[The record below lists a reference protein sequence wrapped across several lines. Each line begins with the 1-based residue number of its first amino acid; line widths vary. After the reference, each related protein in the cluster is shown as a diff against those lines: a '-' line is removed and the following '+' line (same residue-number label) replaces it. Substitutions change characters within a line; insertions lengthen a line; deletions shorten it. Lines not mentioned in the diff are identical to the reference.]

1 MIPSITSR
9 SRKKSSRWL
18 LSLLWLLFFGYL
30 AIITLVTI
38 RANSNARAQLLDAI
52 DRSLLLGTNLLAQGL
67 PKDLHDRALA
77 AHGISKEE
85 DEANILLLSRLA
97 EDNGLH
103 YLYAFVLDGDH
114 IRFTTSSATPA
125 EIAESKQ
132 VHCWDAYSEAP
143 EAARGI
149 LIAPEGGPQASSY
162 TDRWGTFRSVFVPHR
177 SPSGLLYGIGADYS
191 LAEVNARLAHATRTA
206 IGVGA
211 VIAIAGFFLVLGVH
225 LIARRLQRAIA
236 SQELLAQ
243 VAQATSN
250 GVAIATVDGQIK
262 WTNPAFAH
270 HGQGETIQQ
279 ILAQHQQVAP
289 AFAQRRGLTSEGP
302 GAQGGWFRADLRPIE
317 NAWILVLHDLT
328 EHKQLEQALRAA
340 QLVAE
345 SATIAKSAFLANMSH
360 EIRTPMNGVLGMTEL
375 LINSGL
381 SEEQKGY
388 AKTVRR
394 SGESLLALLND
405 ILDLSKVEAGKMTIE
420 ALPTDVIQIV
430 HDVVDLLHTRVAQ
443 GSVELLVRI
452 TPQLAAGA
460 ITDPLRIRQVLTNL
474 LNNALKFTK
483 RGHVLVD
490 VSAVASEA
498 GRRRWTLR
506 IEDTGIGITSAQ
518 LATLFKPFTQA
529 EQSIARNF
537 GGTGLG
543 LSISKHLVELMGG
556 QLEVSSTPGL
566 GTEFTVTLELPD
578 AILEEAPLPELV
590 RLTGV
595 RVLVVDDHSINRRI
609 LLEQLSSAGMDCQ
622 CVDGSGLA
630 LIELGIAAGTGRPFA
645 IVITDYRLPEM
656 NGDVLAETLR
666 DDVSYGSP
674 ALVLYTS
681 EPLPNHATWIR
692 EHGFSGYLVKPARAE
707 HLLALLCRIMDP
719 ASGESTGT
727 RCPVRPLQRA
737 RRPKLLVADDNL
749 VNRTVARTMLEW
761 LGCDVTCVADGAQA
775 VAAWR
780 TDTWDIVLMDCQMPG
795 IDGFEATAQI
805 RVAETGGA
813 HVKIVAVTAN
823 IDSGD
828 RERCLATGMD
838 DYLPKPI
845 TMDGLSQ
852 ALTRWLPPA

>member
-1 MIPSITSR
+1 M
-9 SRKKSSRWL
+9 
-18 LSLLWLLFFGYL
+18 FVGYL
-30 AIITLVTI
+30 VIIVVFTRQAIVD
-38 RANSNARAQLLDAI
+38 SQEQLLAAI
-52 DRSLLLGTNLLAQGL
+52 DRSLRVGTNLVVQEL
-67 PKDLHDRALA
+67 PKDFHDRAISA
-77 AHGISKEE
+77 EGIGKEE
-85 DEANILLLSRLA
+85 DSATIIRLSRLA
-97 EDNGLH
+97 DDNGFH
-103 YLYAFVLDGDH
+103 FVYAFVLDGDLV
-114 IRFTTSSATPA
+114 RFTTSSATA
-125 EIAESKQ
+125 TEVTEGTQ
-132 VHCWDAYSEAP
+132 THFWDDYEEAP
-143 EAARGI
+143 EEVIRI
-149 LIAPEGGPQASSY
+149 LRTPESGPQASSY

-177 SPSGLLYGIGADYS
+177 SPTGRIYGVGADYS
-191 LAEVNARLAHATRTA
+191 LDEVNARLARTTR
-206 IGVGA
+206 V
-211 VIAIAGFFLVLGVH
+211 AIAVSSIIGMAGFMLVLGVH
-225 LIARRLQRAIA
+225 LIARRLQRTSA
-236 SQELLAQ
+236 SQALLAQ

-250 GVAIATVDGQIK
+250 GVAIAAIDGEIT
-262 WTNPAFAH
+262 WTNPAFAR
-270 HGQGETIQQ
+270 HGRGQTIQQ
-279 ILAQHQQVAP
+279 VLTHHEQVAE
-289 AFAQRRGLTSEGP
+289 ALAHRRGMTSEG
-302 GAQGGWFRADLRPIE
+302 QGPDQGWLRADLRPTD

-328 EHKQLEQALRAA
+328 EHKQLEQKLRAS
-340 QLVAE
+340 QLAAE
-345 SATIAKSAFLANMSH
+345 SATVAKSAFLANMSH

-430 HDVVDLLHTRVAQ
+430 HDVVDLLHTRVAH

-474 LNNALKFTK
+474 LSNALKFTK

-490 VSAVASEA
+490 VSAVACEA

-506 IEDTGIGITSAQ
+506 IEDTGIGINSAQ

-556 QLEVSSTPGL
+556 QLAVSSAPGV

-578 AILEEAPLPELV
+578 AVLEEAPQPELA

-609 LLEQLSSAGMDCQ
+609 LLEQLSSVGMDCQ

-645 IVITDYRLPEM
+645 VVITDYRMPEM

-666 DDVSYGSP
+666 ADVSYGSP
-674 ALVLYTS
+674 ELVLYTS
-681 EPLPNHATWIR
+681 EPLPNHATWIQ

-707 HLLALLCRIMDP
+707 HLLALLCRIMAP
-719 ASGESTGT
+719 ASDTSGDASGGT
-727 RCPVRPLQRA
+727 RIAVRPLQRKQ
-737 RRPKLLVADDNL
+737 RPKILVADDNP
-749 VNRTVARTMLEW
+749 VNLTVARTMLDW
-761 LGCDVTCVADGAQA
+761 MGCEVTCVADGAQA

-780 TDTWDIVLMDCQMPG
+780 SGTWDLVLMDCQMPVT
-795 IDGFEATAQI
+795 DGYEATAQI
-805 RVAETGGA
+805 RAAETGGA
-813 HVKIVAVTAN
+813 HVKILAVTAN
-823 IDSGD
+823 VDSGD
-828 RERCLATGMD
+828 REHCLAAGMD
-838 DYLPKPI
+838 DHLPKPI
-845 TMDGLSQ
+845 TMEGLSQ
-852 ALTRWLPPA
+852 ALARWLPPE